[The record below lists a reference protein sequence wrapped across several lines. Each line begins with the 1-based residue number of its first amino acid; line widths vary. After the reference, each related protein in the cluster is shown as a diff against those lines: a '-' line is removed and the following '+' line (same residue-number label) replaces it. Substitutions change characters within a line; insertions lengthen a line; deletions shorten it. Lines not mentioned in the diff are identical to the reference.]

1 MWITMWKK
9 NEHVGSRQK
18 FGHLGHKKINIK
30 SRHWGPAV
38 KSSQASNVSK
48 LHHRDYADVG
58 GLWYASAIM
67 FSIGTGSGRGGPDP
81 TFPRLFRENPVSR
94 TFFIGFPNTAFLS
107 KKYILKSLIIT
118 TKAHKWKRLVDSF
131 DWYFEFTQFL
141 KASAKRKSFLFL
153 SVKRAGITNCHI

>member
-1 MWITMWKK
+1 MSELKGQSIQVISNLNGTDLKTTRTALK
-9 NEHVGSRQK
+9 GCE
-18 FGHLGHKKINIK
+18 
-30 SRHWGPAV
+30 
-38 KSSQASNVSK
+38 SSVLFRVNSETFQALLTSYLFRYISFVTV
-48 LHHRDYADVG
+48 Y
-58 GLWYASAIM
+58 
-67 FSIGTGSGRGGPDP
+67 TGSGRGGPDP

-118 TKAHKWKRLVDSF
+118 KKAHKWKRLVVNDSF

-153 SVKRAGITNCHI
+153 SVKRAGITICHI